1 MLTNKDISEIT
12 KKIAENINP
21 EKIYLFGS
29 YANGKPNEDSDLD
42 IAVIDDRA
50 GNKDEDISYKI
61 NFVQRVNNPIDIDV
75 YKNAEFDQKVKNNFT
90 FENTITNEGVLI
102 YG

>member
-50 GNKDEDISYKI
+50 GNKDEDIRLGRICHS
-61 NFVQRVNNPIDIDV
+61 
-75 YKNAEFDQKVKNNFT
+75 
-90 FENTITNEGVLI
+90 
-102 YG
+102 